1 MNQPRDLGK
10 AFARAQQAQN
20 FDLALRQ
27 FRKSVFCKSRPGK
40 CDALSDRGR
49 QKYPTL
55 AHLANGFDQIAWVA
69 GFGNIALRARFDG
82 ARRKYRIV
90 VHAEHDDAGR
100 SIARQNSPGQLK
112 ARNPR
117 QTDVENADVG
127 PFGGENRLTAFG
139 VRRFQNRNIR
149 VASQQRTTTRGN
161 DRMIVNDQDTHR
173 HRSEG
178 LTANTRKSVCSAIRM
193 AQTNTRHWTRRSSAA
208 FIPCLLHL
216 RTMPFE
222 KKCGTVQLDSCCFL
236 AVNALRLATEAAAG
250 WSMAMWQKLSLR
262 ARLNTLLALVMVL
275 GLVINIA
282 RLLLEAA
289 PRVTA
294 EDQSVVRLARGFVET
309 LVSDLNDS
317 SDPEAR
323 LDQIVE
329 GLKQLRHVS
338 ITREHNPAAGNAPA
352 TSAPPSGSG
361 EPRQVPEW
369 FLTLIHP
376 EQTTVAVPIAVN
388 GRSLGSLVITSHPT
402 DEIAEIWDGIV
413 TQIEVGSAIAAALL
427 LVTMTVVNR
436 ALEPIKSLADA
447 MSSIEAGIYDTRVRP
462 SGSPELA
469 AICGK
474 LNHLASVLGTIVE
487 DKRHLAERVV
497 SMQDA
502 ERKEIARDLH
512 DEFGPY
518 LFALR
523 AHAASLTRLAGG
535 PEPDL
540 GALRKHIGTMA
551 DQVNALKQSNR
562 RVLERLRPVGLAE
575 LGLADALAAL
585 IRLWREANPDVV
597 IETSISPS
605 LGERGEAAELTIYRV
620 IQEALTNV
628 FRHSRATRVDI
639 SVEPAV
645 PRRTGAGETEA
656 IMVSVRDNGAGLP
669 ADHKQGFGMLGMRE
683 RLLALGGSM
692 SVASTSHGVTVEA
705 LVPCGMQQSRALQT
719 T

>member
-1 MNQPRDLGK
+1 
-10 AFARAQQAQN
+10 
-20 FDLALRQ
+20 
-27 FRKSVFCKSRPGK
+27 
-40 CDALSDRGR
+40 
-49 QKYPTL
+49 
-55 AHLANGFDQIAWVA
+55 
-69 GFGNIALRARFDG
+69 
-82 ARRKYRIV
+82 
-90 VHAEHDDAGR
+90 
-100 SIARQNSPGQLK
+100 
-112 ARNPR
+112 
-117 QTDVENADVG
+117 
-127 PFGGENRLTAFG
+127 
-139 VRRFQNRNIR
+139 
-149 VASQQRTTTRGN
+149 
-161 DRMIVNDQDTHR
+161 
-173 HRSEG
+173 
-178 LTANTRKSVCSAIRM
+178 
-193 AQTNTRHWTRRSSAA
+193 
-208 FIPCLLHL
+208 
-216 RTMPFE
+216 
-222 KKCGTVQLDSCCFL
+222 
-236 AVNALRLATEAAAG
+236 
-250 WSMAMWQKLSLR
+250 MAMWQKLSLR

-289 PRVTA
+289 PRVAA
-294 EDQSVVRLARGFVET
+294 EDQSVVRLARGFIEP
-309 LVSDLNDS
+309 LVSDLNDAA
-317 SDPEAR
+317 DPEAR
-323 LDQIVE
+323 LDRIVE

-338 ITREHNPAAGNAPA
+338 ITRERDPAESGPPAAPA
-352 TSAPPSGSG
+352 PSGG
-361 EPRQVPEW
+361 QDGAPQVPEW

-376 EQTTVAVPIAVN
+376 EQTTVAVAIAAN

-436 ALEPIKSLADA
+436 ALEPITSLADA
-447 MSSIEAGIYDTRVRP
+447 MSSIEAGRYDTRVSP

-469 AICGK
+469 AICRK
-474 LNHLASVLGTIVE
+474 LNHLASVLETTVE
-487 DKRHLAERVV
+487 DKRQLAERVV
-497 SMQDA
+497 SLQDA

-523 AHAASLTRLAGG
+523 AHAASLTRLAGM

-540 GALRKHIGTMA
+540 GALRKHVGAVA
-551 DQVNALKQSNR
+551 DQVNALQQSNR

-575 LGLADALAAL
+575 LGLVDALAAL
-585 IRLWREANPDVV
+585 MRLWREANPDVV

-605 LGERGEAAELTIYRV
+605 LGARGETAELTIYRV
-620 IQEALTNV
+620 VQEALTNV
-628 FRHSRATRVDI
+628 FRHARATRVDI